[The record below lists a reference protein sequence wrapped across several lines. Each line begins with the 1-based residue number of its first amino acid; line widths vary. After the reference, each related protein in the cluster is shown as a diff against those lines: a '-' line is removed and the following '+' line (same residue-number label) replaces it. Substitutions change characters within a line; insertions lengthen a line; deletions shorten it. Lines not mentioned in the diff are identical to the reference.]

1 MASVPKKIWQDSY
14 QLYIGGQWRDAEDG
28 KTFNVYNP
36 ANGEFMCKVAAAN
49 KTVVDWRNELTAMVI
64 YKITSLL
71 NCMIYIGKTTRPL
84 KERIGEHCRQK
95 NSSLIDRA
103 IQKHGIENF
112 KIEILEQCETIEQL
126 NEREIFWI
134 AALNC
139 KKPNGYNQ
147 TDGGDGLT
155 GCLESTRKKLSEINT
170 GKKMSDESRAK
181 LSATQT
187 EIANRPEE
195 KTRRS
200 LWMID
205 YYSRPGSI
213 EKKSAEQKKRFENPA
228 EREKM
233 RQKSL
238 GHKHKDS
245 SKMKLSTRR
254 KEKSIYPLLEAELER
269 QQITRRGLA
278 KLLNVS
284 HTTIIKKLRG
294 DIELDSAT
302 AIKIREVLNIETPLE
317 ELFRIEIDTYQAEN
331 TD

>member
-1 MASVPKKIWQDSY
+1 MASVSKKIWQDNY
-14 QLYIGGQWRDAEDG
+14 QLYIDGQWRDAEDG

-36 ANGEFMCKVAAAN
+36 ANGEFMCKVAAGS
-49 KTVVDWRNELTAMVI
+49 KIVVDWRNELTAMVI
-64 YKITSLL
+64 YKITSLI
-71 NCMIYIGKTTRPL
+71 NYMIYVGKTTRPL
-84 KERIGEHCRQK
+84 KERISEHCRQK

-103 IQKHGIENF
+103 VQKHGIENF

-134 AALNC
+134 ATLNC
-139 KKPNGYNQ
+139 KKPNGYNM

-170 GKKMSDESRAK
+170 GKKMPDETRAK
-181 LSATQT
+181 LSAKQT

-200 LWMID
+200 LRMTD

-238 GHKHKDS
+238 GRKHKDS
-245 SKMKLSTRR
+245 SKMKLSSRR
-254 KEKSIYPLLEAELER
+254 KEKSVYPLLEVELER

-278 KLLNVS
+278 RILGVS

-294 DIELDSAT
+294 DTELDSAT
-302 AIKIREVLNIETPLE
+302 AIKIREVLNIEVPLE
-317 ELFRIEIDTYQAEN
+317 ELFRTEMDTSQTEN
-331 TD
+331 KD

>member
-1 MASVPKKIWQDSY
+1 MAPVPKS
-14 QLYIGGQWRDAEDG
+14 E
-28 KTFNVYNP
+28 
-36 ANGEFMCKVAAAN
+36 VAAGS
-49 KTVVDWRNELTAMVI
+49 KIVVDWRNELTAMVI
-64 YKITSLL
+64 YKITSLI
-71 NCMIYIGKTTRPL
+71 NYMIYVGKTTRPL
-84 KERIGEHCRQK
+84 KERISEHCRQK

-103 IQKHGIENF
+103 VQKHGIENF

-134 AALNC
+134 ATLNC
-139 KKPNGYNQ
+139 KKPNGYNM

-170 GKKMSDESRAK
+170 GKKMPDETRAK
-181 LSATQT
+181 LSAKQT

-200 LWMID
+200 LRMTD

-238 GHKHKDS
+238 GRKHKDS
-245 SKMKLSTRR
+245 SKMKLSSRR
-254 KEKSIYPLLEAELER
+254 KEKSVYPLLEVELER

-278 KLLNVS
+278 RILGVS

-294 DIELDSAT
+294 DTELDSAT
-302 AIKIREVLNIETPLE
+302 AIKIRE
-317 ELFRIEIDTYQAEN
+317 FRTEMDTSQTEN
-331 TD
+331 KD